1 MAFHEVRLPTHVS
14 RGARGGPERRVQIVE
29 LSSGFEERNARWSKS
44 RRRYDIGYGIR
55 TADDL
60 AEVIAFW
67 EARAGPLHGFRFKD
81 WSDFK
86 SCAPSGNPS
95 ATDQVIGAGDNTED
109 TFQLVKTYVSS
120 SQSYER
126 EIKKV
131 VSSTVLISFD
141 SVPQPSGWTV
151 DDDTGLVTFTSPP
164 GTGVIIRAGFEFD
177 TPVRFENNQIDTT
190 LDWEQVGSIP
200 SIPLVELRL

>member
-14 RGARGGPERRVQIVE
+14 RGARGGPERRVQVVE
-29 LSSGFEERNARWSKS
+29 LSSGFEERNARWAKS
-44 RRRYDIGYGIR
+44 RRRYDVGFGIR

-60 AEVIAFW
+60 AEVITFW
-67 EARAGPLHGFRFKD
+67 EARSGPLHGFRFKD

-86 SCAPSGNPS
+86 SCAPSGTPS
-95 ATDQVIGAGDNTED
+95 ATDQVIGTGDNTED

-131 VSSTVLISFD
+131 VSGTVLISFD

-151 DDDTGLVTFTSPP
+151 DNNMGRVTFTSPP
-164 GTGVIIRAGFEFD
+164 GTGVVIRAGFEFD

>member
-1 MAFHEVRLPTHVS
+1 MAFHEVRLPVHVS
-14 RGARGGPERRVQIVE
+14 RGARGGPERRVQVVE
-29 LSSGFEERNARWSKS
+29 LASGYEERNARWSKS

-67 EARAGPLHGFRFKD
+67 EARSGPLHGFRFKD

-86 SCAPSGNPS
+86 SCAPSNSPS
-95 ATDQVIGAGDNTED
+95 ATDQVIGTGDGTEG
-109 TFQLVKTYVSS
+109 TFQLVKAYVSS
-120 SQSYER
+120 AQSYER

-131 VSSTVLISFD
+131 VSGTVLISFD

-151 DDDTGLVTFTSPP
+151 DNNTGLVTFTSPP
-164 GTGVIIRAGFEFD
+164 GVGVVIRAGFEFD